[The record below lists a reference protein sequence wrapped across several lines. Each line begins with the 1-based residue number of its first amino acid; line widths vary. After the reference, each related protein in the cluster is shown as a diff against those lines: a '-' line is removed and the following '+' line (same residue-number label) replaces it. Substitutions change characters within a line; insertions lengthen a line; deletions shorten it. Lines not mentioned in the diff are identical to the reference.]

1 MCIDLINMFL
11 FNYPDRPC
19 SVATFYTGQVMLLI
33 IYSLLVCYVS
43 NVAKRSISDQ
53 CNIEDRLTNDRFLF
67 LEEPS

>member
-1 MCIDLINMFL
+1 
-11 FNYPDRPC
+11 
-19 SVATFYTGQVMLLI
+19 MLLI